1 MTADAVALAGATVN
15 PEDLGFPIGRPAAHW
30 GAVRDSWIVLLQE
43 KGGGR
48 NQANRGL
55 NEHFWRFLEH
65 PREDCPKWDGEI
77 GSPSSIEWV

>member
-43 KGGGR
+43 KGGGGTR
-48 NQANRGL
+48 LTEG
-55 NEHFWRFLEH
+55 
-65 PREDCPKWDGEI
+65 
-77 GSPSSIEWV
+77 